1 MTTATAGNALAESLR
16 SQFQNAVI
24 NSDESA
30 VWVEPSVI
38 ADVCA
43 FLRDDPAHDYK
54 MLGSL
59 TAVDYVEYFEVVYH
73 LTSISRNAT
82 AILKARVYGRD
93 DVSLPSV
100 CSVWRGATLQE
111 REAWDL
117 MGVGFDGHPNMKR
130 ILTWE
135 GFQGHPLR
143 RDYLEPPLPYTWPQG
158 G

>member
-1 MTTATAGNALAESLR
+1 MTTATAGDALADALR
-16 SQFQNAVI
+16 AEFPDAVLGA
-24 NSDESA
+24 DDGA
-30 VWVEPSVI
+30 VWVAPRAI
-38 ADVCA
+38 ASVCA

-82 AILKARVYGRD
+82 AVLKAQVYGRD

-100 CSVWRGATLQE
+100 SGVWRGAVLQE

-117 MGVGFDGHPNMKR
+117 MGVAFDGHPDLKR

-143 RDYLEPPLPYTWPQG
+143 RDYLEPPLPYSWPQG